1 LRKEYLPKRTFKRW
15 GGWRI
20 GRGSVGTR
28 VKREGQVTMEEIV
41 YKPIGIIHTP
51 FKDTKG
57 MPNQPTAG
65 KNVEGMIEIQP
76 EYIEGLDD
84 IEGFSQLI
92 LIYHFHF
99 SVGYT
104 LKVKPFMHDRFRGV
118 FATRS
123 PRRPNPIGI
132 SVVRLVKVKD
142 GRIYVKDLDIADG
155 TPLLDIKPYIPDDS
169 QKVARIGWLSE
180 RANQVRKQMQR
191 KRRGKQDG

>member
-1 LRKEYLPKRTFKRW
+1 
-15 GGWRI
+15 
-20 GRGSVGTR
+20 
-28 VKREGQVTMEEIV
+28 MEEII

-51 FKDTKG
+51 FKETKG

-65 KNVEGMIEIQP
+65 KNVEGIIEIQP

-84 IEGFSQLI
+84 IEGFSHII

-99 SVGYT
+99 SAGYT

-132 SVVRLVKVKD
+132 SVVRLVKVKE
-142 GRIYVKDLDIADG
+142 GRIYVKDLDIVDG

-169 QKVARIGWLSE
+169 RKVERIGWLSE
-180 RANQVRKQMQR
+180 RANQVRKKMHR
-191 KRRGKQDG
+191 GVPKLNTIRRIKE

>member
-1 LRKEYLPKRTFKRW
+1 MKK
-15 GGWRI
+15 I
-20 GRGSVGTR
+20 
-28 VKREGQVTMEEIV
+28 I

-57 MPNQPTAG
+57 TPNQPTAG
-65 KNVEGMIEIQP
+65 KTVEGFIEIQP

-84 IEGFSQLI
+84 LEGFSHLI

-104 LKVKPFMHDRFRGV
+104 LKVKPFMHNHFRGV

-132 SVVRLVKVKD
+132 SVVRLVKVEE
-142 GRIYVKDLDIADG
+142 GRIYVKDLDIIDG
-155 TPLLDIKPYIPDDS
+155 TPLLDIKPYIPDDR
-169 QKVARIGWLSE
+169 QKVERIGWLSE
-180 RANQVRKQMQR
+180 RAKQICKKMPR
-191 KRRGKQDG
+191 GVPKLNTIRRSKV